1 MIKRTLSNAYYID
14 LLKKNDNEHKL
25 ETFLSSLGKL
35 YQLGVN
41 VGIKKLY
48 PKVEWPVARGTQSL
62 GSLMKWDHKLSY
74 FVKKYPEFYF
84 PATASDM
91 TFRFSLDDPDDQN
104 LLDHCVEDRVIFP
117 ASGYLMLAWRRL
129 AAQRGQQWNT
139 FPVVF
144 ENV

>member
-1 MIKRTLSNAYYID
+1 M
-14 LLKKNDNEHKL
+14 
-25 ETFLSSLGKL
+25 
-35 YQLGVN
+35 
-41 VGIKKLY
+41 
-48 PKVEWPVARGTQSL
+48 EWPVARGTQSL
-62 GSLMKWDHKLSY
+62 GSLIKWDHKVCY

-91 TFRFSLDDPDDQN
+91 TFRFSLDDPDDQY
-104 LLDHCVEDRVIFP
+104 LRDHCVEERVIFP

-144 ENV
+144 ENVQFKRPV